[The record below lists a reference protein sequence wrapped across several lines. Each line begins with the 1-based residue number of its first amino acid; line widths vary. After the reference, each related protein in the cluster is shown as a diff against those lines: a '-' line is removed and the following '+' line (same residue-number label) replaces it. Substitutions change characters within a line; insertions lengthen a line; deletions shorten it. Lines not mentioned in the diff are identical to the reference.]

1 MAANVLEADALHHS
15 WSCDSNGW
23 PLHLRLRLLPCQTN
37 PTWTQVLWFLRII
50 PRIIEIETSTTKRK
64 QSIFFFFGLSWF
76 ISLTMAVV
84 LRVFKHPSAI
94 RFKMRP
100 RETCILT
107 SSGHCIRYLF
117 PSCCFWFGNFEFLLR
132 SSVL

>member
-64 QSIFFFFGLSWF
+64 QSIFYFYFLSELVHF
-76 ISLTMAVV
+76 TDNGSGPESFQAPKCNSIQNETERDLHPHQLGSLYKV
-84 LRVFKHPSAI
+84 LVSF
-94 RFKMRP
+94 M
-100 RETCILT
+100 
-107 SSGHCIRYLF
+107 
-117 PSCCFWFGNFEFLLR
+117 LLL
-132 SSVL
+132 VWQL